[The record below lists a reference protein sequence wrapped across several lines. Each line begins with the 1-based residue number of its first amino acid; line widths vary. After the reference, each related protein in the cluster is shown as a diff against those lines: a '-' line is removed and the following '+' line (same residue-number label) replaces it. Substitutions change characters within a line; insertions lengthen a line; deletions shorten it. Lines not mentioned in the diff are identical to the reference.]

1 MELHFEEGQG
11 FLGQR
16 IVLGEESF
24 QIAMDFL
31 ELVVLELREQGQ
43 E

>member
-11 FLGQR
+11 VLGQR
-16 IVLGEESF
+16 IALGEESF
-24 QIAMDFL
+24 QMATDFL